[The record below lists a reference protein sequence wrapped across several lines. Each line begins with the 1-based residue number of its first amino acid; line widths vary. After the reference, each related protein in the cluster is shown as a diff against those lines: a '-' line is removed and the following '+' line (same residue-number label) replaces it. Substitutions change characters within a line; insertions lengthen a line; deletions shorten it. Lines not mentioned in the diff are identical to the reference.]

1 MTKRSRTARGA
12 ARAAIVLAVMAASA
26 SDRTRANHLRPFAVA
41 TRTGSP
47 R

>member
-1 MTKRSRTARGA
+1 MTKRSGTARA
-12 ARAAIVLAVMAASA
+12 ARAAILAVMAASA
-26 SDRTRANHLRPFAVA
+26 SDRTRANDLRPFAVA